1 MNTIERK
8 AAVAAYK
15 ERKVAIGIFAVRC
28 LPTGQTWCGR
38 ALDLGAI
45 RNRIWFMLRQNNSR
59 HAGNLANLQ
68 AAWNE
73 HGADAFVLEEIERID
88 DKTLAYVRDR
98 VLKERLAYWC
108 AMRNAQAI

>member
-1 MNTIERK
+1 MKTIDRK

-45 RNRIWFMLRQNNSR
+45 QNRIWFMLRQNNSR
-59 HAGNLANLQ
+59 HASLQ

-73 HGADAFVLEEIERID
+73 HGADAFVLEEVERLD
-88 DKTLAYVRDR
+88 DETLAYVRDR

-108 AMRNAQAI
+108 AVKNAEAI